1 MRSYLVLAATILCVV
16 LFDWWGQSQLT
27 EIAQQG
33 AALSQQMSEA
43 VRREDWAQAEP
54 LLAQLE
60 DCFDEHAPMLARLV
74 EHSQIGAIETA
85 TRQLATLVSRRDV
98 SLALVTLDT
107 LQLGYEDLSAG
118 VAVSWENLIQGA
130 APPVRML
137 PL

>member
-74 EHSQIGAIETA
+74 EHSQIDAIETA

-107 LQLGYEDLSAG
+107 LQLGYEDLSG
-118 VAVSWENLIQGA
+118 QG
-130 APPVRML
+130 
-137 PL
+137 

>member
-1 MRSYLVLAATILCVV
+1 MQERAGQGAAVRSYLVLAATILCVV

-85 TRQLATLVSRRDV
+85 TRQLATLVSRPRCIAG
-98 SLALVTLDT
+98 SGHTGHPT
-107 LQLGYEDLSAG
+107 AG
-118 VAVSWENLIQGA
+118 VRRSVGRGSG
-130 APPVRML
+130 
-137 PL
+137 

>member
-1 MRSYLVLAATILCVV
+1 MYKRQAVRSYLVLAATILCVV

-60 DCFDEHAPMLARLV
+60 DCFDEHAPMPVSYTHLDV
-74 EHSQIGAIETA
+74 YK
-85 TRQLATLVSRRDV
+85 RQ
-98 SLALVTLDT
+98 
-107 LQLGYEDLSAG
+107 
-118 VAVSWENLIQGA
+118 VAA
-130 APPVRML
+130 
-137 PL
+137 